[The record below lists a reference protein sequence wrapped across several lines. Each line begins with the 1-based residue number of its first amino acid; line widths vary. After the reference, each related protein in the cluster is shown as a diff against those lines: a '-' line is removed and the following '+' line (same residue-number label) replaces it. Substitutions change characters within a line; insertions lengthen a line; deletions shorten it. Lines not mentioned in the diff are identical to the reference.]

1 MSKKLIWILVG
12 VALLI
17 VVLAVAQKSGAFG
30 KDEGTRVTAEKVQK
44 RTIIETVTASGKV
57 YPEIEVK
64 VSPDI
69 SGEIVDLNVA
79 EGDSVKKGQVL
90 AKIYADIYA
99 TQRDQASAGVSQQ
112 QAVVSN
118 STAQLDALK
127 AAQDL
132 SEKTYNRQKQLASDK
147 VISKSE
153 FETAES
159 QYLTAKANYNAAVQG
174 IRGGQAGV
182 LNAQANLTKANKDL
196 SRTIITAPMDG
207 VISLLSVKK
216 GERVAGNSF
225 NVGTEMM
232 RVADMSKI
240 EVRVDV
246 GENDIPKVH
255 LGDSSLIEVDAYN
268 KRKFKGIVTQI
279 ASSNKGAASQLSTTT
294 SSDVTNYEVRIRLL
308 PESYKDLLD
317 PAHPKSF
324 PFRPGMSASADIQTR
339 RHENKLSVPINA
351 VTTREKGTDKIAP
364 NNKDNTPAQGNGPSN
379 QDNGNNPDQKAAI
392 TDLDEVVFVLGA
404 DKKVKKVV
412 VKTDIQ
418 DINNIEITDGL
429 KEGDMV
435 ITGPYGT
442 ISKILK
448 EGMVVNV
455 VDKDR
460 LFEAKK

>member
-1 MSKKLIWILVG
+1 MSKKLIWILVS
-12 VALLI
+12 VVLLI
-17 VVLAVAQKSGAFG
+17 LLLVIAQKSGAFG
-30 KDEGTRVTAEKVQK
+30 KDEGTKVTAEKVQK

-69 SGEIVDLNVA
+69 SGEIVDLYVA
-79 EGDSVKKGQVL
+79 EGDSVRKGQVL
-90 AKIYADIYA
+90 ARIYADIYA

-132 SEKTYNRQKQLASDK
+132 TERTYNRQKQLADAK

-159 QYLTAKANYNAAVQG
+159 NYLTAKANYNAAVQG

-196 SRTIITAPMDG
+196 SRTIITSPMDG

-240 EVRVDV
+240 EIRVDV
-246 GENDIPKVH
+246 GENDVPKVH
-255 LGDSSLIEVDAYN
+255 LGDSAVIEVDAYN

-279 ASSNKGAASQLSTTT
+279 ASSNKGAATQSVATT
-294 SSDVTNYEVRIRLL
+294 STDVTNYEVRIRIL
-308 PESYKDLLD
+308 PDSYKDLLD
-317 PAHPKSF
+317 PSKPKSF

-339 RHENKLSVPINA
+339 RHEDKLSVPINA
-351 VTTREKGTDKIAP
+351 VTTREKGTDKVSDA
-364 NNKDNTPAQGNGPSN
+364 NKNTTTTGSTDANA
-379 QDNGNNPDQKAAI
+379 NPDQKTTTA
-392 TDLDEVVFVLGA
+392 TDLDEVVFVLQA

-429 KEGDMV
+429 KQGDMV

-448 EGMVVNV
+448 DGAVVNV
-455 VDKDR
+455 VDKDK
-460 LFEAKK
+460 LFDTKK

>member
-1 MSKKLIWILVG
+1 MSKKLIWILVS
-12 VALLI
+12 VAILVILL
-17 VVLAVAQKSGAFG
+17 VVAQKSGAFG
-30 KDEGTRVTAEKVQK
+30 KDEGIKVTAEKVQK
-44 RTIIETVTASGKV
+44 RTIIETVTASGKI

-69 SGEIVDLNVA
+69 SGEITDLNVA
-79 EGDSVKKGQVL
+79 EGDSVRKGQVL
-90 AKIYADIYA
+90 ARIYADIYA

-127 AAQDL
+127 AAMNL
-132 SEKTYNRQKQLASDK
+132 AEKTYNRQKQLADDK

-159 QYLTAKANYNAAVQG
+159 SFLTTKANYNAAVQG

-182 LNAQANLTKANKDL
+182 QNAQANLTKANKDL
-196 SRTIITAPMDG
+196 GRTIITAPMDG

-240 EVRVDV
+240 EIRVDV

-255 LGDSSLIEVDAYN
+255 LGDSAVIEVDAYN

-279 ASSNKGAASQLSTTT
+279 ASSNKGAASQLASSSAAST
-294 SSDVTNYEVRIRLL
+294 DVTNYEVRIRLL
-308 PESYKDLLD
+308 ADSYKDLID
-317 PAHPKSF
+317 PSRPKSF
-324 PFRPGMSASADIQTR
+324 PFRPGMSASADIQTK
-339 RHENKLSVPINA
+339 RHEDKWSVPINA
-351 VTTREKGTDKIAP
+351 VSTREKGTDKVVPSKDAAAAP
-364 NNKDNTPAQGNGPSN
+364 ADQNT
-379 QDNGNNPDQKAAI
+379 NPDQKTTGAMA
-392 TDLDEVVFVLGA
+392 DLDEVVFVLQP

-418 DINNIEITDGL
+418 DINNIEIISGL

-442 ISKILK
+442 VSKILK
-448 EGMVVNV
+448 EGTVVNV
-455 VDKDR
+455 VDKDK
-460 LFEAKK
+460 LFDAKK

>member
-1 MSKKLIWILVG
+1 MSKKLIWILVS
-12 VALLI
+12 VAVLLI
-17 VVLAVAQKSGAFG
+17 VLVVAQKNGAFG
-30 KDEGTRVTAEKVQK
+30 KDEGTKVTAEKVQR

-69 SGEIVDLNVA
+69 SGEITELTVV
-79 EGDSVKKGQVL
+79 EGDSVRRGQVL
-90 AKIYADIYA
+90 ARIYADIYA
-99 TQRDQASAGVSQQ
+99 TQRDQAAAGVNQQ

-127 AAQDL
+127 ANLDL
-132 SEKTYNRQKQLASDK
+132 SEKTYNRQKQLADDK

-159 QYLTAKANYNAAVQG
+159 AFLTAKANYNAALQG

-182 LNAQANLTKANKDL
+182 QNAQANLTKANKDL
-196 SRTIITAPMDG
+196 GRTVITAPMDG

-225 NVGTEMM
+225 NIGTEMM

-240 EVRVDV
+240 EIRVDV

-255 LGDSSLIEVDAYN
+255 LGDSAVIEVDAYN
-268 KRKFKGIVTQI
+268 KRKFTGIVTQI
-279 ASSNKGAASQLSTTT
+279 ASSNKGAASQLASTTST
-294 SSDVTNYEVRIRLL
+294 DVTNYEVRIRIL
-308 PESYKDLLD
+308 PDSYKDLFD
-317 PAHPKSF
+317 PAKPKSF
-324 PFRPGMSASADIQTR
+324 PFRPGMSASADIQTK
-339 RHENKLSVPINA
+339 RHKDAWSVPINA
-351 VTTREKGTDKIAP
+351 VTTREKGTDKVVAGNDAP
-364 NNKDNTPAQGNGPSN
+364 KPDAPADANT
-379 QDNGNNPDQKAAI
+379 NPDQKTGSA
-392 TDLDEVVFVLGA
+392 DLDEIVFVLQA

-418 DINNIEITDGL
+418 DINNIEITSGL
-429 KEGDMV
+429 KEGDRV

-442 ISKILK
+442 VSKILK
-448 EGMVVNV
+448 DGMVVNV
-455 VDKDR
+455 VEKDK
-460 LFEAKK
+460 LFETKK

>member
-1 MSKKLIWILVG
+1 MNKKLLWIIIG
-12 VALLI
+12 VIAL
-17 VVLAVAQKSGAFG
+17 VVLLVVLQKTGAFG
-30 KDEGTRVTAEKVQK
+30 KDEGTKVTAEKVIK

-69 SGEIVDLNVA
+69 SGEIVELTVL
-79 EGDSVKKGQVL
+79 EGDSVRKGQLL

-99 TQRDQASAGVSQQ
+99 TQRDQAAATVNQQ

-127 AAQDL
+127 ATLDQA
-132 SEKTYNRQKQLASDK
+132 ERTYNRQKQLADEK

-159 QYLTAKANYNAAVQG
+159 SYLSAKANYNAAVQG
-174 IRGGQAGV
+174 IKGGQAGV
-182 LNAQANLTKANKDL
+182 QNAQASLSRANKDL
-196 SRTIITAPMDG
+196 GRTNIVAPMDG

-255 LGDSSLIEVDAYN
+255 LGDSALIEVDAYN

-279 ASSNKGAASQLSTTT
+279 ASSNKGAANQLSTAT
-294 SSDVTNYEVRIRLL
+294 STDITNYEVRVRILAD
-308 PESYKDLLD
+308 SYKDLMD
-317 PAHPKSF
+317 ARHAKSF
-324 PFRPGMSASADIQTR
+324 PFRPGMTASADIQTK
-339 RHENKLSVPINA
+339 RHENALSVPINA
-351 VTTREKGTDKIAP
+351 VTTREKGTDKVINAEKKDP
-364 NNKDNTPAQGNGPSN
+364 NAAPSN
-379 QDNGNNPDQKAAI
+379 DDNDKATQKSVG
-392 TDLDEVVFVLGA
+392 DLDEVVFVLGT

-418 DINNIEITDGL
+418 DINNIEITGGL

-442 ISKILK
+442 VSKILK
-448 EGMVVNV
+448 NGDVVNV
-455 VDKDR
+455 VDKDK
-460 LFEAKK
+460 LFDTKK

>member
-1 MSKKLIWILVG
+1 MSKKLIWILVS
-12 VALLI
+12 VAVLI
-17 VVLAVAQKSGAFG
+17 IILVAAQKSGAFG
-30 KDEGTRVTAEKVQK
+30 KDEGTKVTAEKVQK

-69 SGEIVDLNVA
+69 SGEIVDLNVV
-79 EGDSVKKGQVL
+79 EGDSVRRGQVL
-90 AKIYADIYA
+90 ARIYADIYA

-127 AAQDL
+127 ASMDL
-132 SEKTYNRQKQLASDK
+132 AEKTYNRQKQLAADK

-159 QYLTAKANYNAAVQG
+159 SFLTTKANYNAAVQG

-182 LNAQANLTKANKDL
+182 QNAQANLTKANKDL
-196 SRTIITAPMDG
+196 GRTIITSPMDG

-255 LGDSSLIEVDAYN
+255 LGDSAVIEVDAYN

-279 ASSNKGAASQLSTTT
+279 ASSNKGAATQSASATSTA
-294 SSDVTNYEVRIRLL
+294 DVTNYEVRIRIL
-308 PESYKDLLD
+308 PDSYKDLLD
-317 PAHPKSF
+317 PLKPKSF

-339 RHENKLSVPINA
+339 RHEDKWSVPINA
-351 VTTREKGTDKIAP
+351 VTTREKGTNNVAAG
-364 NNKDNTPAQGNGPSN
+364 NKDKDAAASGPS
-379 QDNGNNPDQKAAI
+379 DNNGTDQKAAAS
-392 TDLDEVVFVLGA
+392 TDLDEVVFILLA

-418 DINNIEITDGL
+418 DINNIEITSGL

-448 EGMVVNV
+448 DGDMVTV
-455 VDKDR
+455 VDKDK
-460 LFEAKK
+460 LFDTKK

>member
-1 MSKKLIWILVG
+1 MSKKLTWILVS
-12 VALLI
+12 VAVLVILL
-17 VVLAVAQKSGAFG
+17 VVAQKSGAFG
-30 KDEGTRVTAEKVQK
+30 KDEGTKVTAEKVQK

-69 SGEIVDLNVA
+69 SGEITELTVA
-79 EGDSVKKGQVL
+79 EGDSVRKGQVL
-90 AKIYADIYA
+90 ARIYADIYA
-99 TQRDQASAGVSQQ
+99 TQRDQAAATVSQQ

-118 STAQLDALK
+118 STAALDALK
-127 AAQDL
+127 ANMDQT
-132 SEKTYNRQKQLASDK
+132 ERTYKRQKQLADDK

-159 QYLTAKANYNAAVQG
+159 AYLSAKANYSAAVQG

-182 LNAQANLTKANKDL
+182 QNAQANLTKANKDL
-196 SRTIITAPMDG
+196 GRTVIAAPMDG

-240 EVRVDV
+240 EIRVDV

-255 LGDSSLIEVDAYN
+255 LGDSAVIEVDAYN

-279 ASSNKGAASQLSTTT
+279 ASSNKGAATQSVATT
-294 SSDVTNYEVRIRLL
+294 STDVTNYEVRIRIL
-308 PESYKDLLD
+308 PDSYKDLID
-317 PAHPKSF
+317 PSKPKSF
-324 PFRPGMSASADIQTR
+324 PFRPGMSASADIQTK
-339 RHENKLSVPINA
+339 RHEDRLSVPINA
-351 VTTREKGTDKIAP
+351 VSTREKGTDKVVVG
-364 NNKDNTPAQGNGPSN
+364 KDAGKSG
-379 QDNGNNPDQKAAI
+379 DNGNTDPNNNPDQKTGTT
-392 TDLDEVVFVLGA
+392 TDLDEVVFVLQA

-418 DINNIEITDGL
+418 DINNIETVSYTHL
-429 KEGDMV
+429 TLPTNREV
-435 ITGPYGT
+435 
-442 ISKILK
+442 
-448 EGMVVNV
+448 
-455 VDKDR
+455 
-460 LFEAKK
+460 